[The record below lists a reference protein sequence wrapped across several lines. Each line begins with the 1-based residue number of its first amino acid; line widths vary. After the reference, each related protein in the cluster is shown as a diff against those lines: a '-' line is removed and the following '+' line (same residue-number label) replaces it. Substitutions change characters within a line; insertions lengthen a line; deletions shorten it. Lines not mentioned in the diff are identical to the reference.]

1 MKCVSL
7 ARPWFWGLRGTNIDC
22 VESWQTYLFFIFKPA
37 NILLLPIPE
46 WWQGRVVMSICGRVI
61 WLVVSN
67 IWLVVSK
74 FAVFFHQKPMVKRG
88 DQIRISAE
96 FISWGLLAEPI
107 HKLTTPLFWICL
119 VIWKAKMISA
129 KYPLSLSLYMY
140 ISPSPRLPS
149 SKMEHC
155 CALPSCVF
163 FVLHWTIVIIP
174 SVQNVKTTVQW
185 YCSRHLTIVMPIDGN
200 VCC

>member
-74 FAVFFHQKPMVKRG
+74 FAVFFSPETHGKKGRPNS
-88 DQIRISAE
+88 DQRWIY
-96 FISWGLLAEPI
+96 FMGLARWAHTQTNNAPFLNLSSDLESQNDLRKVP
-107 HKLTTPLFWICL
+107 T
-119 VIWKAKMISA
+119 
-129 KYPLSLSLYMY
+129 LSLSIYVY
-140 ISPSPRLPS
+140 IP
-149 SKMEHC
+149 
-155 CALPSCVF
+155 
-163 FVLHWTIVIIP
+163 IP
-174 SVQNVKTTVQW
+174 KITLQ
-185 YCSRHLTIVMPIDGN
+185 
-200 VCC
+200 